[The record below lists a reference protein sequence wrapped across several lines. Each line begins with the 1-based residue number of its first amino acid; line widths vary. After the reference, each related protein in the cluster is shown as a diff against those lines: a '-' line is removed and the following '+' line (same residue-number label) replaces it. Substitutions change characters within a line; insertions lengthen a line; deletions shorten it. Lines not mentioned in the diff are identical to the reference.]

1 MNPKLIFRR
10 EIATF
15 LMVGLAATLLDLGLY
30 LIMTKSGVTENLAKA
45 LSFLSGT
52 LTGYLGNTKFTFSGS
67 SPSPLKYLLTYSFS
81 LLVNV
86 GVNATAFSIWNS
98 HLFGWTM
105 ATATSTTLNF
115 LGLRYY
121 AFTQKV

>member
-1 MNPKLIFRR
+1 
-10 EIATF
+10 
-15 LMVGLAATLLDLGLY
+15 MVGLAATLLDLALY
-30 LIMTKSGVTENLAKA
+30 LIMTNSGVTENLAKA

-67 SPSPLKYLLTYSFS
+67 SPNPLRYLLTYSFS